1 MNTEKDNYLEEQ
13 EIGKQYDSNED
24 SSLNPKELLLISD
37 GKKRKN
43 KYIYCILSI
52 IFFILG
58 YLICYLLNVKEQP
71 KIEKSEIE
79 KSEIENPK
87 IENPKI
93 EQTKIEKDLPNNIT
107 IDLEPHNEKINEKLL
122 KEIEY
127 K

>member
-87 IENPKI
+87 IE
-93 EQTKIEKDLPNNIT
+93 QSKIEKDLPNNIA

-122 KEIEY
+122 KEI
-127 K
+127 KIVFD